1 MKRLLAVGVV
11 MMAFCSIHSAFSGA
25 KTTPGGSAADDAKA
39 APDFSI
45 PDLAGGMVKLSDYK
59 GRVVILDFWDTW
71 CPPCKK
77 GIPDFIAL
85 YEENKDK
92 GFVVIG
98 LAFGREGKDKVIQ
111 FVKDKGITY
120 PIVIAT
126 EQVENDYGPIDGIPT
141 TVVIDKKGKIVER
154 YVGFT
159 EKSEFE
165 RVIEPLL
172 K

>member
-1 MKRLLAVGVV
+1 MVLTVWGIGF
-11 MMAFCSIHSAFSGA
+11 AFA
-25 KTTPGGSAADDAKA
+25 GSKA

-45 PDLAGGMVKLSDYK
+45 PDLAGKTVTLSDFK
-59 GRVVILDFWDTW
+59 GQVVILDFWDTW

-92 GFVVIG
+92 GLVIIG
-98 LAFGREGKDKVIQ
+98 LAFGREGEEKVVQ
-111 FVKDKGITY
+111 FAKDKGITY

-126 EQVENDYGPIDGIPT
+126 DKVVEDFGPIDGIPT
-141 TVVIDKKGKIVER
+141 TVVIDKKGNIVER
-154 YVGFT
+154 YTGFT

-165 RVIEPLL
+165 KVIAPLL